1 MTLTLA
7 VIGGLLLL
15 LPGMTAVAVWN
26 LTNKASA
33 SRPELPL
40 TAVSVLFVTLLV
52 SLGAHLLAYV
62 LVTPILL
69 SLGALGSELP
79 SFHGGQALTDIFY
92 APRGMLHPAPANPIE
107 LIVRAAHGD
116 ALGSAAFVEIAIT
129 IAAECFLVGAFV
141 AHEGLSVAFD
151 GVDLAN
157 RGWAFTHILR
167 PIANGYAPVAY
178 VLTTVMK
185 DGLGVGYKGPVGDLR
200 LSERGEVLTLSLD
213 RPERFLF
220 EMKPGSDGGGYGGE
234 RRGPR
239 WTRHVDEYVGG
250 VVALDGKNISNIV
263 VTCPR
268 PDLIDAIGQFA
279 TDLTPPDDGRQTR

>member
-1 MTLTLA
+1 MALTLA

-52 SLGAHLLAYV
+52 SLGAHLLGEIFVAP
-62 LVTPILL
+62 LLL
-69 SLGALGSELP
+69 SLSAIGAELP
-79 SFHGGQALTDIFY
+79 SFQHGHALSDVFYTAQGQLY
-92 APRGMLHPAPANPIE
+92 PGPPNPFD
-107 LIVRAAHGD
+107 LIIRAARGD
-116 ALGSAAFVEIAIT
+116 LLSGGAFMEIAVM
-129 IAAECFLVGAFV
+129 IAAECLLVGSFV
-141 AHEGLSVAFD
+141 AHEGLSVVFD

-220 EMKPGSDGGGYGGE
+220 EMKPGSTGGDYGGE
-234 RRGPR
+234 PR
-239 WTRHVDEYVGG
+239 VPQWMRHADEYVGG
-250 VVALDGKNISNIV
+250 VVALDGKNIANIV

-268 PDLIDAIGQFA
+268 PDLVDTIGQLA
-279 TDLTPPDDGRQTR
+279 ADLTPADAGAATS

>member
-7 VIGGLLLL
+7 VIAGLLLL

-52 SLGAHLLAYV
+52 ALGVHLFAYL
-62 LVTPILL
+62 LVTPLIQALE
-69 SLGALGSELP
+69 ALGNELP
-79 SFHGGQALTDIFY
+79 PFQGGHALTDFLY
-92 APRGMLHPAPANPIE
+92 SAKGTLLPAPANPFD
-107 LIVRAAHGD
+107 LIVRAARGERLGGD
-116 ALGSAAFVEIAIT
+116 AFAEIAAT
-129 IAAECFLVGAFV
+129 IGVECLMVGALIG
-141 AHEGLSVAFD
+141 HEGLSVAFD
-151 GVDLAN
+151 GIDLAN

-200 LSERGEVLTLSLD
+200 LSERGEVVTLSLD

-220 EMKPGSDGGGYGGE
+220 EMRAGSDGGGYGGE
-234 RRGPR
+234 PRGPS
-239 WTRHVDEYVGG
+239 WKRHTDEYLGG

-268 PDLIDAIGQFA
+268 PELVDEIGKLA
-279 TDLTPPDDGRQTR
+279 SDLTPDDDRRPGS